1 MLFLLV
7 VLLFLAVLHHLQQT
21 TPPTTAQAF
30 TPTTKTNTHKHACAT
45 CGMDLYFV
53 LLLLLLQWCCWCVDF
68 VGGVVVVVGG
78 ITPHHLQHTTP
89 PTTAQAPTAT
99 INTNTHKHAC
109 KTFGMDRCFVLLLL
123 LLLEWCGRCVVFLG
137 VVVVG
142 GITPPITNNTSN
154 TCTSTGTN
162 NQHVIRSHFVSRA
175 SSGT

>member
-1 MLFLLV
+1 M
-7 VLLFLAVLHHLQQT
+7 FLAVLHHLQQT

-45 CGMDLYFV
+45 FGMDLYFV

-68 VGGVVVVVGG
+68 VGGVVVVGG

-89 PTTAQAPTAT
+89 PTTAQAPTPT

-109 KTFGMDRCFVLLLL
+109 KTFGMDRCFVLLL

-154 TCTSTGTN
+154 TCTKHRHQQTT
-162 NQHVIRSHFVSRA
+162 
-175 SSGT
+175 